1 MFNAIESN
9 VTKACLGIFIL
20 IGLIYSFKLTIDP
33 ALFVAETGLHEATT
47 TLIRNLGFVYL
58 SLTIGTIMLLLGGLK
73 KQLPLITVL
82 VIFLILDVGH
92 GWMNLLDFPELDR
105 TGRIVETI
113 GGALM
118 LFGFYNS
125 RHEI

>member
-1 MFNAIESN
+1 M
-9 VTKACLGIFIL
+9 
-20 IGLIYSFKLTIDP
+20 
-33 ALFVAETGLHEATT
+33 AETGLHEATT

-58 SLTIGTIMLLLGGLK
+58 SLTVGTIMLLVRGLK
-73 KQLPLITVL
+73 NQLPLITVL

-92 GWMNLLDFPELDR
+92 GWMNLLDSPEADR